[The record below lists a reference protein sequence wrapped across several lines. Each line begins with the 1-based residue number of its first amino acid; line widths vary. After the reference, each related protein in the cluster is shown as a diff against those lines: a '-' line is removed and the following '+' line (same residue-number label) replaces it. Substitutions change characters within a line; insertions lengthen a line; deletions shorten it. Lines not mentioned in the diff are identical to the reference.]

1 MAGKDRTPHTTLVAS
16 IGLAVLAAGIFVGL
30 AKVRL
35 GNASIE
41 SVIRTSLAR
50 DLFARGPDG
59 AIDSLGYHMLIDS
72 AAVAP
77 LPTLATLPF
86 LWTERFASA
95 PAPFYVVCG
104 IAAGL
109 AAAYVMLLCQAGGI
123 HWTLGLAVALML
135 FLNPWTSLSPARGG
149 METGT
154 AFLVTAACCHLL
166 LWLRSGSVFS
176 LALGA
181 SALAFG
187 CVWDIRFCPLALAG
201 AAFVAGHAASGQA
214 HSQADGVVSPGR
226 RVEGLLLVF
235 LTPVVFVP
243 GVWGLFNW
251 LIFGDPV
258 RLFSNLP
265 RGFAAEM
272 GAWTAGAL
280 AVGGGLFFLARHGR
294 LARAGIVAAWIG
306 SMCAIGYQAA
316 SPESRVLA
324 GIVGQSAVIEEEI
337 DDLEQLAH
345 YLNETAGGRLVLV
358 VGRAGYL
365 VESILR
371 HSARL
376 EHYLRLDPGLMER
389 RTQGRDVLVV
399 LSETQAARARE
410 GLRENL
416 VWGDRFL
423 EYARFGQWVVYRFVK
438 PLRPEWWNEKQ

>member
-1 MAGKDRTPHTTLVAS
+1 MSMAGKDRTPHTALVAS

-30 AKVRL
+30 REVRL

-50 DLFARGPDG
+50 DLFARGPSGD
-59 AIDSLGYHMLIDS
+59 IDSLGYHMLIDS

-86 LWTERFASA
+86 LWTEGFTSA
-95 PAPFYVVCG
+95 PAPFYIVCG
-104 IAAGL
+104 VAAGL
-109 AAAYVMLLCQAGGI
+109 AAAYVLLLCQAAGI
-123 HWTLGLAVALML
+123 HWAVGLLAALAL
-135 FLNPWTSLSPARGG
+135 FLNPWTPLSPARGG

-166 LWLRSGSVFS
+166 LWLRSGGVFS

-187 CVWDIRFCPLALAG
+187 CVWDVRFWPLTVAG
-201 AAFVAGHAASGQA
+201 ALFVAGHAIWGRARDDA
-214 HSQADGVVSPGR
+214 SPGR

-235 LTPVVFVP
+235 LTPVAFVP
-243 GVWGLFNW
+243 GIWGLFNW
-251 LIFGDPV
+251 LIFGNPL
-258 RLFSNLP
+258 RLFHDLP
-265 RGFAAEM
+265 QGFVAETGVWAAW
-272 GAWTAGAL
+272 AWG
-280 AVGGGLFFLARHGR
+280 VGGVLFFLTRHGR
-294 LARAGIVAAWIG
+294 FVRAGIVAAWIG
-306 SMCAIGYQAA
+306 SLCAIGYQAA

-337 DDLEQLAH
+337 DDLEQLAR

-371 HSARL
+371 RSARL

-410 GLRENL
+410 ELSKEL
-416 VWGDRFL
+416 VWDDRFL
-423 EYARFGQWVVYRFVK
+423 EYARFGQWIVYRFVK
-438 PLRPEWWNEKQ
+438 PLRPGWWNEER